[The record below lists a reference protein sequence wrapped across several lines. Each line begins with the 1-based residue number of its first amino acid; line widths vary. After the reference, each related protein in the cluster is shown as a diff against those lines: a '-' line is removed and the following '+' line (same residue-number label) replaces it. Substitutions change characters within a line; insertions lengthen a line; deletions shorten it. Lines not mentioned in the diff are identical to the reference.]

1 MRVLGCDPSLTNF
14 GWAIHD
20 NSFPVGDSRRCEAR
34 GRFQTKA
41 KMEFVTRY
49 AFMRDSLRAL
59 IQEHNPDRVGVEYPI
74 MNAMYSEG
82 MWGLF
87 LYSCEAF
94 RAECM
99 DVVFWSPLQVKA
111 HARDTLARPKGWMM
125 DKVDMCEAAKKDVGG
140 GRAWNHN
147 EADAY
152 LVGVLAARFWDFYEG
167 NLKEGGLTPTERR
180 YFTKVH
186 TFVRGAKAGKT
197 IKKGVIYRES
207 DRFFRWSLL
216 RGKGEPHAEKER

>member
-1 MRVLGCDPSLTNF
+1 MRVLGFDPSLTNY

-20 NSFPVGDSRRCEAR
+20 DSFPVGDPRRCEAH

-49 AFMRDSLRAL
+49 TFMRDSLRAL
-59 IQEHNPDRVGVEYPI
+59 IQEHKPDRVGVEYPI

-87 LYSCEAF
+87 LYSCEALKL
-94 RAECM
+94 EGC

-111 HARDTLARPKGWMM
+111 HARDSIDRPKGWQM
-125 DKVDMCEAAKKDVGG
+125 DTPDMVEAAKHDCC
-140 GRAWNHN
+140 AHMNHN

-152 LVGVLAARFWDFYEG
+152 LVAVLSGRFWRYHSEEIP
-167 NLKEGGLTPTERR
+167 EGGLTKTESK
-180 YFTKVH
+180 YFTAVH
-186 TFVRGAKAGKT
+186 TYTRGKKAGRT
-197 IKKGVIYRES
+197 VRRGVIHRED
-207 DRFFRWSLL
+207 DRFFRWSQPDQ
-216 RGKGEPHAEKER
+216 GD

>member
-1 MRVLGCDPSLTNF
+1 MRVLGFDPSLTNY

-20 NSFPVGDSRRCEAR
+20 NSFPVGDPRRCEAR

-49 AFMRDSLRAL
+49 TFMRDSLRAL
-59 IQEHNPDRVGVEYPI
+59 IQEHKPDRVGVEYPI

-87 LYSCEAF
+87 LYSCEAL
-94 RAECM
+94 RAERM
-99 DVVFWSPLQVKA
+99 DVVFWSPLQAKA
-111 HARDTLARPKGWMM
+111 HARDTLNRPKGWKM
-125 DKVDMCEAAKKDVGG
+125 DKVDMVEAAKKDAGP
-140 GRAWNHN
+140 GRWDHN

-152 LVGVLAARFWDFYEG
+152 LVAVLSARFWGFFDG
-167 NLKEGGLTPTERR
+167 DVPEGGLTLTESR

-186 TFVRGAKAGKT
+186 TFTRGKRAGKT
-197 IKKGVIYRES
+197 IKKGVIHRES
-207 DRFFRWSLL
+207 DRFFQWSLL
-216 RGKGEPHAEKER
+216 RDEGESHGKEEG